1 LAQDALGYQI
11 KRGKFHNTENL
22 ITGVALDPKVMDR
35 PGCQHGPSAAGSNRP
50 GMGSGPS
57 DVARKVLLID
67 SADNEADAID
77 WRTPI
82 IN

>member
-1 LAQDALGYQI
+1 VW
-11 KRGKFHNTENL
+11 E
-22 ITGVALDPKVMDR
+22 PDR
-35 PGCQHGPSAAGSNRP
+35 PGVGA
-50 GMGSGPS
+50 GPS

-82 IN
+82 INYLQNPNVMTDRNV